1 MISLTTYRVLFALL
15 LFSLGLM
22 AQAQTE
28 QTLGEPSEDAI
39 HFFAQQVEAASY
51 FSLMLDAQAETECE
65 THEITVNPNHL
76 VQLYT
81 CILEN
86 VDSGVKTFAMLGR
99 LGHSGAEGMA
109 IVLRE
114 GVLMASVELNADPGA
129 LLTVPYLIAGDYE
142 VIVVLTDVNLAGVAT
157 ALVYGFEPVDHV
169 MQSMFFTIK

>member
-1 MISLTTYRVLFALL
+1 MNSHTTCRVLFALL
-15 LFSLGLM
+15 LLSLGLT

-28 QTLGEPSEDAI
+28 QSLGEPSEGAVD
-39 HFFAQQVEAASY
+39 FFARQVEAASY
-51 FSLMLDAQAETECE
+51 FSLMLDAQSETECE
-65 THEITVNPNHL
+65 TYEITVNPNHI

-86 VDSGVKTFAMLGR
+86 LDSGAKTFAMLGR

-129 LLTVPYLIAGDYE
+129 LLSIPYLIAGEYE

-157 ALVYGFEPVDHV
+157 ALLYGFEPVDHV
-169 MQSMFFTIK
+169 MQSIFFTIE